1 MRNLLNFLIKYN
13 YWFLFLLL
21 EVTSFVLL
29 FRFNHYQQ
37 SVYFTSANGVAGKV
51 YEISGGISS
60 YFHLKSVNEDL
71 LDRNMWL
78 EQRVAFLEKSLQ
90 EQGLDSVKL
99 YSMARLA
106 PDDYRIFKANVI
118 KNSLNKADNY
128 ITLDRGSS
136 DGIRPEMGVVDA
148 NGVVGIVYKT
158 SPRYSLVIPL
168 LNSKSSISCKIV
180 GSEYFGYLK
189 WEGGDSR
196 FAYLKDLPR
205 HAEFNL
211 GDTVVT
217 SGYSTVFPEGVMVG
231 TVDDMS
237 DSHDGLSYLLKIKL
251 ATDFGKVSNVRVI
264 SRSGQEEQNMLEG
277 IIRFGGEMAKEIMTP
292 RMDIVDLD
300 MKTPYPEVLQ
310 CIVESNYSRIPV
322 YADSRDNI
330 KGVLY
335 IKDLLPHLNKPAN
348 FRWQSLIRPPYFV
361 PETKMI
367 DDLLGDFQK
376 NKVHIAIVVD
386 EFGGTSGIVTME
398 DIIEEIVGEIND
410 EYDED
415 ERQYVRLNANTYVFE
430 AKVLLTDFFRIM
442 KLDDDFFEEVE
453 GEADTLAGL
462 LLEIKGEFPERHEVI
477 KYKNYCFEVLEMDDR
492 RILKI
497 KVTVESP
504 ETSDE
509 V

>member
-90 EQGLDSVKL
+90 ERGLGSVKL
-99 YSMARLA
+99 YSVARLA
-106 PDDYRIFKANVI
+106 PADYRIYKANVI

-128 ITLDRGSS
+128 ITLDRGSADS
-136 DGIRPEMGVVDA
+136 IRPEMGVVDA

-180 GSEYFGYLK
+180 GSDYFGYLK
-189 WEGGDSR
+189 W
-196 FAYLKDLPR
+196 
-205 HAEFNL
+205 EFNL

-264 SRSGQEEQNMLEG
+264 SRSGQEEQNILE
-277 IIRFGGEMAKEIMTP
+277 KE
-292 RMDIVDLD
+292 
-300 MKTPYPEVLQ
+300 E
-310 CIVESNYSRIPV
+310 
-322 YADSRDNI
+322 
-330 KGVLY
+330 
-335 IKDLLPHLNKPAN
+335 
-348 FRWQSLIRPPYFV
+348 
-361 PETKMI
+361 
-367 DDLLGDFQK
+367 
-376 NKVHIAIVVD
+376 
-386 EFGGTSGIVTME
+386 
-398 DIIEEIVGEIND
+398 
-410 EYDED
+410 
-415 ERQYVRLNANTYVFE
+415 
-430 AKVLLTDFFRIM
+430 
-442 KLDDDFFEEVE
+442 
-453 GEADTLAGL
+453 
-462 LLEIKGEFPERHEVI
+462 
-477 KYKNYCFEVLEMDDR
+477 
-492 RILKI
+492 
-497 KVTVESP
+497 
-504 ETSDE
+504 
-509 V
+509 